1 MLSNRVW
8 PSALSSYV
16 ILTICMSKAEQLQ
29 GSSARLQ
36 LIVEDKSH
44 RTNQS
49 LLHIKSGL
57 VPTDGPSVYTEM
69 ISCDHLYTAPEDPS
83 LTCLRT
89 KPLP

>member
-1 MLSNRVW
+1 
-8 PSALSSYV
+8 
-16 ILTICMSKAEQLQ
+16 MSKAEQLQ

-49 LLHIKSGL
+49 LLHVKSGL
-57 VPTDGPSVYTEM
+57 VPTDRPGVYTEM
-69 ISCDHLYTAPEDPS
+69 ISWDHLYTAPENPS